1 MSDIAKVGDTVQ
13 VHYQA
18 KTKDKLIFDS
28 KKTEALKIKIGENQ
42 VIPAFEQA
50 LIGMNLG
57 QNKTILVPSHEAF
70 GPYIEELVSTI
81 NRKELPSHLNLDV
94 GQQLQIQQ
102 PDGSMILVTVVKLN
116 DKFATF
122 DANHPLAGKDITF
135 QIELL
140 NILN

>member
-1 MSDIAKVGDTVQ
+1 MSDSAKVGDTVQ

-28 KKTEALKIKIGENQ
+28 KKTEPLKIKIGENQ

-50 LIGMNLG
+50 LIGMDLG

-70 GPYIEELVSTI
+70 GPYIEELISTI
-81 NRKELPSHLNLDV
+81 DRKELPSHLNLDV

-102 PDGSMILVTVVKLN
+102 PDGSMILVTVVQLN
-116 DKFATF
+116 DKFAIF

-135 QIELL
+135 EIELL
-140 NILN
+140 DII